1 MPLNANAK
9 EWQPVSALSQQLTKM
24 RIRTAANAGCA
35 ASSSAG
41 ASPAPEGTSPASSS
55 LDEGDDDLLFEEGF
69 EQPGSYA
76 GSNSCHTTPRTSL
89 VGPSPLPS
97 PAASPQTCPSL
108 LAVTERATPSG
119 LLTSHIAV
127 PCAAAPSQTLV
138 EPIPTVITHVET
150 AASAAASDAAGGRKK
165 LGPGDFELLRVV
177 GQGAF
182 GKVFQVR
189 KRDTGEVF
197 AMKVMRKARILER
210 QHGEYVRA
218 ERDVLTSVVHPYVV
232 TLRYSFQTSQKL
244 YLVLDF
250 INGGHLF
257 FQLYRA
263 GTFDEALARLYT
275 AEMVLA
281 LAHLH
286 SLGFVHRDLK
296 PENVLLDAD
305 GHVRVTDFGLAKGN
319 ISDAEHQRT
328 NSFIGTMEYMSP
340 EVIAGRGHG
349 KAVDWWSVGVLLYEM
364 LCGVP
369 PFRAKSRAALQK
381 LITTAKLKLPSKC

>member
-1 MPLNANAK
+1 M
-9 EWQPVSALSQQLTKM
+9 
-24 RIRTAANAGCA
+24 
-35 ASSSAG
+35 SSF
-41 ASPAPEGTSPASSS
+41 
-55 LDEGDDDLLFEEGF
+55 LL
-69 EQPGSYA
+69 Q
-76 GSNSCHTTPRTSL
+76 L

-97 PAASPQTCPSL
+97 PAASPQTLCPL
-108 LAVTERATPSG
+108 LAITESSSAVALASSANGTASGPSSLTNGTPPVLARASANDDGSPG
-119 LLTSHIAV
+119 EPLT
-127 PCAAAPSQTLV
+127 
-138 EPIPTVITHVET
+138 EMPTVITHVET
-150 AASAAASDAAGGRKK
+150 AASAAAASAAGGHRR
-165 LGPGDFELLRVV
+165 LGPNDFDLLRVV

-197 AMKVMRKARILER
+197 AMKVMRKNRILER

-218 ERDVLTSVVHPYVV
+218 ERDALTAVVHPYIV
-232 TLRYSFQTSQKL
+232 TLRYSFQTPTKL

-263 GTFDEALARLYT
+263 GTFDQPLARLYT
-275 AEMVLA
+275 AELVLA
-281 LAHLH
+281 VAHLH

-296 PENVLLDAD
+296 PENVLLDSH
-305 GHVRVTDFGLAKGN
+305 GHIRVTDFGLAKGN
-319 ISDAEHQRT
+319 MSDAEDQRS
-328 NSFIGTMEYMSP
+328 NSFIGTMEYMAP

-369 PFRAKSRAALQK
+369 PFRAKSRPALQK
-381 LITTAKLKLPSKC
+381 LITSAKLKIPSK